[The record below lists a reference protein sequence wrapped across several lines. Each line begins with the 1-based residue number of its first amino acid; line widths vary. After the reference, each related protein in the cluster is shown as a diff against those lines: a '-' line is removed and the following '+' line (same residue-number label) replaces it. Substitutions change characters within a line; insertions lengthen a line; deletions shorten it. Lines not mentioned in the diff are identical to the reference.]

1 MTLFI
6 EQATQELLS
15 QGAMVIIL
23 SLGMYLMYRHFK
35 EEVIGLKRSI
45 QSKDELIERQHKELS
60 ELLKKD
66 TVAQSEMTA
75 ALNSLTKII
84 ELWVRQ

>member
-35 EEVIGLKRSI
+35 EEVTDLKRSI

>member
-1 MTLFI
+1 MTLFV

-23 SLGMYLMYRHFK
+23 SLGMYLMYKHFK
-35 EEVIGLKRSI
+35 DEVTDLKKSI
-45 QSKDELIERQHKELS
+45 RAKDDQIERQHKELS

-84 ELWVRQ
+84 EIWVRQ

>member
-23 SLGMYLMYRHFK
+23 SLGMYLMYKHFK
-35 EEVIGLKRSI
+35 DEVTDLKKSI
-45 QSKDELIERQHKELS
+45 RAKDDQIERQHKELS

>member
-1 MTLFI
+1 MILFI
-6 EQATQELLS
+6 EQATNEILS

-35 EEVIGLKRSI
+35 DEVSDLKKTI
-45 QSKDELIERQHKELS
+45 KIKDQLIERQHKELS

-66 TVAQSEMTA
+66 AEAQAEMTV
-75 ALNSLTKII
+75 ALNSLTKVI
-84 ELWVRQ
+84 ELWMR

>member
-35 EEVIGLKRSI
+35 DEVTDLKKSI
-45 QSKDELIERQHKELS
+45 RAKDDQIERQHKELS

>member
-1 MTLFI
+1 MILFI
-6 EQATQELLS
+6 EQATNEILS

-35 EEVIGLKRSI
+35 DEVSDLKKTI
-45 QSKDELIERQHKELS
+45 KIKDQLIERQHRELS

-66 TVAQSEMTA
+66 AEAQAEMTV
-75 ALNSLTKII
+75 ALNSLTKVI
-84 ELWVRQ
+84 ELWIK